1 MNPQN
6 RIKITGDRWS
16 PKHKNSIGASI
27 LISAVAPNF
36 SSFTLKRGR
45 VARGRVP
52 NVFDFKLQRMH
63 CCCTPCDRSP
73 CRRPF
78 GGLLKQFGKCRMFPA
93 QVFFLNIHWAKKT
106 FADSFVLQHQQHQ
119 LAISVLQHFRPRCR
133 GALQPRIGRNS
144 HRTIWTNIEN
154 MPFLNMSIFQHGS
167 QKRQVYFITV

>member
-93 QVFFLNIHWAKKT
+93 QVFFLIYTWLKRLFCPAAAAASAASAGHLYVA
-106 FADSFVLQHQQHQ
+106 
-119 LAISVLQHFRPRCR
+119 
-133 GALQPRIGRNS
+133 ALQAK
-144 HRTIWTNIEN
+144 
-154 MPFLNMSIFQHGS
+154 MPGCAAAKNREEFSPNYLDEYRKHAIF
-167 QKRQVYFITV
+167 I